1 MIVATYRDAAK
12 NVLGRSKKI
21 SKPWI
26 GNKTWE
32 KIKERKKEK
41 LKIERTRLER
51 LKQRWREEYDAKNN
65 AVKQS
70 ARENKRNCL
79 EKRAA
84 AAEKAAA
91 NGRNKEIYSIIRSI
105 TGEMRKQEVGVKE
118 KQGGL
123 GLKQEKNCIR
133 KWRTLVKY

>member
-1 MIVATYRDAAK
+1 MKMEGT
-12 NVLGRSKKI
+12 RS
-21 SKPWI
+21 
-26 GNKTWE
+26 
-32 KIKERKKEK
+32 
-41 LKIERTRLER
+41 ER
-51 LKQRWREEYDAKNN
+51 LKQRWREEYNAKNK

-70 ARENKRNCL
+70 AKEDKRNCL

-84 AAEKAAA
+84 AAEEAAE
-91 NGRNKEIYSIIRSI
+91 NGRNKELYNIITSI

-123 GLKQEKNCIR
+123 GLKHEKNCRR